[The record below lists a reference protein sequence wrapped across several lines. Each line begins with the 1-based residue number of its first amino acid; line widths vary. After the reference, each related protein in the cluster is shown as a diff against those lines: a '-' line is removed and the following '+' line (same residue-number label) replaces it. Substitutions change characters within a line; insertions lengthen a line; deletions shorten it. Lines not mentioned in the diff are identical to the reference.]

1 MIKIINVYKDSR
13 VMEMTSS
20 SNLGL
25 GVKTDND
32 VDLLRFTFDEMI
44 VGTATLLTTLTDD
57 NGDLVAFPLTINEEE
72 NSYDLE
78 VTNYVASQTNYTIQV
93 EIVNDN
99 MIWHSKQADI
109 ILDECLE
116 VGEGEMPT
124 TIENWLQNANLVMSG
139 YQDKIDE
146 WETEVEQAVTGAE
159 NVNIEVEEGQDLYN
173 VTITDRDGNEYQ
185 AVIYQGA
192 NAVISGA
199 TASVDQTIGTPNV
212 LVTMGGTESD
222 RTFDFAFHN
231 LKGEKGDK
239 GDKGDAGA
247 IKMQIVDQ
255 LPPTGSDDTIYLV
268 PITPDVT
275 GNNYAE
281 YVYIN
286 GQWELLGKIGVQVDL
301 TDYVKNT
308 DYATNSKGGVIK
320 TSAYGLSLNTNGV
333 LTPSSYTYAQYPD
346 LTNYH
351 VISKGTLEN
360 VITGKGLVSNIDYAS
375 SSTGGVVKVRTDFGT
390 NMTNGFLGAEVKTN
404 TEYTS
409 ADNKMII
416 GKGTLENVLDAKIGD
431 IQTLLDNLNNGGGV
445 Q

>member
-1 MIKIINVYKDSR
+1 MIKTINVYKDSR
-13 VMEMTSS
+13 VMEMTTS

-44 VGTATLLTTLTDD
+44 VGTATLLTTLTDS
-57 NGDLVAFPLTINEEE
+57 NGELVAFPLTINQEEK
-72 NSYDLE
+72 SYDLE
-78 VTNYVASQTNYTIQV
+78 VTQYVASELSYTIQI
-93 EIVNDN
+93 EIVNDD
-99 MIWHSKQADI
+99 MVWHSKQADI
-109 ILDECLE
+109 YLDECLE
-116 VGEGEMPT
+116 IGEGDMPT
-124 TIENWLQNANLVMSG
+124 TIENWLQNANLVMSQ
-139 YQDKIDE
+139 YQDKMGEWQADVDQMRADVDE
-146 WETEVEQAVTGAE
+146 ATQECEVATSGAE
-159 NVNIEVEEGQDLYN
+159 KVNVEVVDGQGQYD
-173 VTITDRDGNEYQ
+173 VTFTDRDGVEHE
-185 AVIYQGA
+185 ATIYQGA

-212 LVTMGGTESD
+212 VVTMGGTESD

-308 DYATNSKGGVIK
+308 DYATNSKGGVFK
-320 TSAYGLSLNTNGV
+320 PNDNLGTNVRVDGMLQSTV
-333 LTPSSYTYAQYPD
+333 RNYATYTND
-346 LTNYH
+346 VNYIF
-351 VISKGTLEN
+351 ISKGTLEN
-360 VITGKGLVSNIDYAS
+360 VITGKNLETANNKVTSISS
-375 SSTGGVVKVRTDFGT
+375 SST
-390 NMTNGFLGAEVKTN
+390 
-404 TEYTS
+404 
-409 ADNKMII
+409 
-416 GKGTLENVLDAKIGD
+416 D
-431 IQTLLDNLNNGGGV
+431 IQYPSAKCVYDLVGNLETILETLDTGGGV